1 MLKKLLVVGSVLA
14 LFLAGCGS
22 DGDSKSA
29 RSDEEKPSATVVVVT
44 PKPTATE
51 VSKPVG
57 GPSAL
62 FQPLSVM
69 GGPLFG
75 GGLNTEGATQ
85 EVDPDLKAAL
95 ITADDL
101 PSSYA
106 GFGGGDFSFSFDSP
120 EGPMDMA
127 ASMFFEGDM
136 MEGGEGSVVMSAA
149 ISMPA
154 SAFEEWDAQLA
165 EIDDL
170 DPAEIEEAME
180 QAGMAGMGVTLSDI
194 EISRL
199 DLGEGGMRIHMVM
212 DMSGLSESLG
222 EEMGMFEG
230 GIAFDMYMFKSGQT
244 AYMVMNMWPADGQSN
259 VDCLALAGV
268 MESRIP

>member
-1 MLKKLLVVGSVLA
+1 MLKKLLVAGSVLA
-14 LFLAGCGS
+14 IFLAGCGS
-22 DGDSKSA
+22 NGDSKSA
-29 RSDEEKPSATVVVVT
+29 GPDTDKPSATVVVKT
-44 PKPTATE
+44 PEPTATK

-57 GPSAL
+57 GPDAL
-62 FQPLSVM
+62 FQPLSIM

-75 GGLNTEGATQ
+75 GGLDMEGATHD
-85 EVDPDLKAAL
+85 VDPDLKAAL

-101 PSSYA
+101 PSSYVSLD
-106 GFGGGDFSFSFDSP
+106 GGDFAFSFDTS
-120 EGPMDMA
+120 EGRMEMA

-136 MEGGEGSVVMSAA
+136 MERGEGSVVMSAA

-165 EIDDL
+165 QIDDL
-170 DPAEIEEAME
+170 DPAQIEEAME
-180 QAGMAGMGVTLSDI
+180 QAGMAGMGATLNDI

-199 DLGEGGMRIHMVM
+199 DLGEGGVRMHMVM
-212 DMSGLSESLG
+212 DMSGLTESLG

-230 GIAFDMYMFKSGQT
+230 GIAFDMCMFKSGLT

>member
-1 MLKKLLVVGSVLA
+1 MLKKLLVAGSILA
-14 LFLAGCGS
+14 VFLAGCGS

-29 RSDEEKPSATVVVVT
+29 RTDEEKPSATVVVKT
-44 PKPTATE
+44 PGPTATE
-51 VSKPVG
+51 ASKPVG
-57 GPSAL
+57 GPDAL
-62 FQPLSVM
+62 FQPLSIM

-75 GGLNTEGATQ
+75 GGFDMEGATQ

-95 ITADDL
+95 ITAGDL
-101 PSSYA
+101 PSSYVD
-106 GFGGGDFSFSFDSP
+106 FGSDFAFSFDSP
-120 EGPMDMA
+120 EGPMEMA
-127 ASMFFEGDM
+127 ANMFFEGDM

-165 EIDDL
+165 QIDDL

-180 QAGMAGMGVTLSDI
+180 QTGMASMGVTLNDI
-194 EISRL
+194 QISRL
-199 DLGEGGMRIHMVM
+199 DLGEGGMRMYMVM
-212 DMSGLSESLG
+212 DMSGLTEDLG

-244 AYMVMNMWPADGQSN
+244 AYMVMNMWPAGEQTDVDG
-259 VDCLALAGV
+259 LALAEL
-268 MESRIP
+268 MESRIR